1 MAQKR
6 GSTAPLQDGAALFDK
21 AAERGFFQGLPPM
34 ERKCRR
40 SLLIDAMEQAEQAEN
55 LRLVCAPLPT
65 RLPSYLYGH
74 RSSVPNGSYVG
85 RRTSRFTS
93 QRCGS
98 SWKITSLHAGAP
110 PAAACVLL
118 CLIDAR
124 CSCTEECLT
133 LIQEFA
139 YDISPPHLGLIFEK
153 LMALDAE
160 TGAALRSPI
169 DRTYPLISNVTD
181 DYRFE
186 ILEGLCLSALSDLP
200 TVDAH
205 VL

>member
-1 MAQKR
+1 
-6 GSTAPLQDGAALFDK
+6 
-21 AAERGFFQGLPPM
+21 M

-98 SWKITSLHAGAP
+98 SWKITSLHAGAR

-118 CLIDAR
+118 CLIDAL

-139 YDISPPHLGLIFEK
+139 YDISPPHLGLLFEK
-153 LMALDAE
+153 LMVLDAE